1 MGAVIILANPRAMG
15 AVRNAVNERA
25 RQIGASDEKRRGAVA
40 KAFSLIRF
48 GHSSAWAVS
57 EACRDLRGAS
67 PAVHH
72 GYPNPPAAA

>member
-1 MGAVIILANPRAMG
+1 MSEVILLSSPRVMG

-25 RQIGASDEKRRGAVA
+25 KQIGASDDKRRRAVA
-40 KAFSLIRF
+40 RAFLWVRS
-48 GHSSAWAVS
+48 GHSAAWAVS
-57 EACRDLRGAS
+57 EACRELSGKP